1 MSKSPQP
8 STADLPH
15 APGVRILRARD
26 AKVWSDAYRFLT
38 EANAEAD
45 RIRESARAI
54 VAAASTRG
62 YHEGRARGADDAAKL
77 VSETV
82 GKVDRYL
89 SSLEHDA
96 ADLALRIVR
105 RVLGEFDDAEL
116 VARAAAHVL
125 SDFRREKWLKITVH
139 PDVVDHVRKRLAPL
153 GDGPTLVIEADPN
166 LDRTSCVVASEFVVV
181 DASTAVQLEA
191 IAAALTSPTPPT
203 APRSPLTAPL
213 AQSAAAPPVPLTAPP
228 PAPLTEPPAQSAAPP
243 APLAAPPVQPTA
255 APAPTTAPL
264 AQATAPPAWLA
275 TPLASPT
282 APPGQPTAPPRAR
295 PDSLWALPF
304 PALNLDTLP

>member
-1 MSKSPQP
+1 MSQSPQP
-8 STADLPH
+8 LTADLPH

-26 AKVWSDAYRFLT
+26 TKVWSDAYRFLM
-38 EANAEAD
+38 EAHAEAD

-54 VAAASTRG
+54 VAAESARG
-62 YHEGRARGADDAAKL
+62 YQEGRARGADDAAKL

-89 SSLEHDA
+89 SSLDQDA

-116 VARAAAHVL
+116 VARATAHVL

-153 GDGPTLVIEADPN
+153 ADGGPTLVIETDPN
-166 LDRTSCVVASEFVVV
+166 LDRASCVVASEFVVV

-191 IAAALTSPTPPT
+191 IAAALTAPPAHPTVPPT
-203 APRSPLTAPL
+203 
-213 AQSAAAPPVPLTAPP
+213 PLTAPP
-228 PAPLTEPPAQSAAPP
+228 AH
-243 APLAAPPVQPTA
+243 
-255 APAPTTAPL
+255 PTT
-264 AQATAPPAWLA
+264 
-275 TPLASPT
+275 
-282 APPGQPTAPPRAR
+282 PPGPLTAPPRTG
-295 PDSLWALPF
+295 PDPNLRALQY

>member
-1 MSKSPQP
+1 MSHSPQP
-8 STADLPH
+8 LTSDLPH

-26 AKVWSDAYRFLT
+26 AKVWSDAYRFLM

-54 VAAASTRG
+54 VATESTRG
-62 YHEGRARGADDAAKL
+62 YQEGRARGADDAAKL

-89 SSLEHDA
+89 SSLEQDA

-116 VARAAAHVL
+116 VARATAHVL
-125 SDFRREKWLKITVH
+125 SDFRREKWLKIMVH

-153 GDGPTLVIEADPN
+153 TDGGPTLVIETDPN
-166 LDRTSCVVASEFVVV
+166 LDRASCVVASEFVVV

-191 IAAALTSPTPPT
+191 IAAALTAPPARPAAPLAHPT
-203 APRSPLTAPL
+203 APPA
-213 AQSAAAPPVPLTAPP
+213 PLTAPP
-228 PAPLTEPPAQSAAPP
+228 ARPTVSPTPL
-243 APLAAPPVQPTA
+243 
-255 APAPTTAPL
+255 
-264 AQATAPPAWLA
+264 TAPPAQ
-275 TPLASPT
+275 PT
-282 APPGQPTAPPRAR
+282 TPPGPLTAPPRTD
-295 PDSLWALPF
+295 PDPNLRALQY